1 MTRTNTRLPMIL
13 DALGRSE
20 EDPVVRGLAD
30 AFGGDPAE
38 VAERL
43 VGAPA
48 RRSRR
53 LLFASGG
60 EIISHD
66 DVVVAVLLHLVPTA
80 VAPRGLDLSEWI
92 AGAGN
97 DATLDD
103 LAQAIG
109 ARPRFAGFGKPYF
122 TLHGGYARA
131 VFKDNRG
138 WKAPGNLVGV
148 TVTAVEPGLACRPE
162 DDDCPA
168 CADLLVRGG
177 GQDGGVDVDATTDA
191 LAAAL
196 AAGLLTEDAHWV
208 KLADLRPLHASGLM
222 ERVESQLRCTTC
234 GRIICFTLFRD
245 AAPTFGYHALDEA
258 RRRPLE
264 AIPPVEQWGDAAR
277 VAAERDAMH
286 YVDHE
291 PGAWF
296 LVEQQG
302 TLYLDARY
310 SYSAVIDD
318 SALIRLDDA
327 EVAEYRAGGH
337 DYLSR
342 LAERIHNS
350 APYTEKSP
358 YHARNLYRGPDGKEY
373 RGAVSAAIV
382 NHTWLAQ
389 QRDSTR

>member
-1 MTRTNTRLPMIL
+1 MIL
-13 DALGRSE
+13 AALGRSE
-20 EDPVVRGLAD
+20 EDLAVRRLTD

-38 VAERL
+38 VTERL
-43 VGAPA
+43 VGEPA
-48 RRSRR
+48 SRSRR
-53 LLFASGG
+53 SLFASGG
-60 EIISHD
+60 EIISRD
-66 DVVVAVLLHLVPTA
+66 GAVVAVLLHVVPTA
-80 VAPRGLDLSEWI
+80 VAPRGLDLPEWI

-103 LAQAIG
+103 LARAIG
-109 ARPRFAGFGKPYF
+109 AKPRFAGLGTPYF
-122 TLHGGYARA
+122 TLDGGYARA

-138 WKAPGNLVGV
+138 WNTPGNLVGV
-148 TVTAVEPGLACRPE
+148 TVTAAEPGLTCRPE
-162 DDDCPA
+162 ADDCPA
-168 CADLLVRGG
+168 CADLLVRGSG
-177 GQDGGVDVDATTDA
+177 PDGGVDVDATTGA
-191 LAAAL
+191 LAEAL

-208 KLADLRPLHASGLM
+208 RLADLRPLHASGLM
-222 ERVESQLRCTTC
+222 ERVESQLTCTRC

-245 AAPTFGYHALDEA
+245 AAPTFGYHAMDEA

-264 AIPPVEQWGDAAR
+264 AIPPVDQWGDAAR
-277 VAAERDAMH
+277 IAAERDAMH

-296 LVEQQG
+296 LVERQG

-327 EVAEYRAGGH
+327 EAAEYRTGGH

-350 APYTEKSP
+350 GPYRKESP
-358 YHARNLYRGPDGKEY
+358 YHARNLYRGPDGKEL
-373 RGAVSAAIV
+373 REAVSAAIV

-389 QRDSTR
+389 QRGTR